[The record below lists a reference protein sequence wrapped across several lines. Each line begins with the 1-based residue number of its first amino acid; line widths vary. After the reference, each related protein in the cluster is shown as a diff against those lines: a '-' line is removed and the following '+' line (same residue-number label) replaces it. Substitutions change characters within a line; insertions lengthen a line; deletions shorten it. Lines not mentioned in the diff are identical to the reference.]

1 MPGLLPDVDRE
12 GLLEYS
18 VVYTDR
24 SVNHMS
30 QRFQGVMRDI
40 SGTLKKVYNAKSV
53 VIVPGSGTFGMEAV
67 ARQFATNKKCL
78 VIRNG
83 WFSFRWSQIFDMGS
97 IPSETTVLKARPV
110 EAGRQAAYAPAPLD
124 EVVAAIKEHK
134 PDLVFAPHVETASG
148 MMLPDAY
155 LRAVA
160 DAVHAVGG
168 MFVLD
173 CIASGTVWVDMQ
185 ASGVDILISAPQ
197 KGWSASPCCA
207 MVMLSP
213 LARERIDG
221 TTSTS
226 FACDLR
232 KWLQIMEAYEGGGFA
247 YHATM
252 PTDSLTTL
260 RDVMKETEAYGFDK
274 VKAEQL
280 ELGKR
285 IRALLADKG
294 FRSVAA
300 EASRRRVSWS
310 ATRTTT
316 GFDRGRSSPTWACRS
331 RPACRCN
338 ATSRRI
344 SRPSVWGCS
353 VWTSCMMSTVRL
365 RGLPTRWS
373 GFSKPLCGFGR
384 GRGRWGVVPVACRLA
399 TFIVMV
405 SFDARARAPGSTDSS
420 AAGPIHP
427 PVRLI

>member
-1 MPGLLPDVDRE
+1 MPGLLPDVDHE

-24 SVNHMS
+24 SINHMS

-40 SGTLKKVYNAKSV
+40 SGVLKQVYNARSV
-53 VIVPGSGTFGMEAV
+53 AIVPGSGTFGMEAV

-83 WFSFRWSQIFDMGS
+83 WFSFRWSQIFEMGN
-97 IPSETTVLKARPV
+97 IPSESIVLKARPV
-110 EAGRQAAYAPAPLD
+110 EQGRQAAYAPAPIE
-124 EVVAAIKEHK
+124 EVVAAIREHK

-148 MMLPDAY
+148 MMLPDTY

-173 CIASGTVWVDMQ
+173 CIASGTVWVNMQ
-185 ASGVDILISAPQ
+185 ACGVDILISAPQ

-207 MVMLSP
+207 MVMFSP
-213 LARERIDG
+213 LARERIES

-232 KWLQIMEAYEGGGFA
+232 QWLQIMEAYEKGGFA

-274 VKAEQL
+274 VRAEQI
-280 ELGKR
+280 ELGQR
-285 IRALLADKG
+285 VRSLLAAKG
-294 FRSVAA
+294 FRSLAA
-300 EASRRRVSWS
+300 KGFEA
-310 ATRTTT
+310 
-316 GFDRGRSSPTWACRS
+316 P
-331 RPACRCN
+331 
-338 ATSRRI
+338 
-344 SRPSVWGCS
+344 
-353 VWTSCMMSTVRL
+353 
-365 RGLPTRWS
+365 
-373 GFSKPLCGFGR
+373 
-384 GRGRWGVVPVACRLA
+384 GVVVCYTDDDGIRSGKKFVDVGLQIAAGVPLRVDEPDDFKTFRIGLFGLDKLHDVEGAVNRLA
-399 TFIVMV
+399 K
-405 SFDARARAPGSTDSS
+405 ALDSIS
-420 AAGPIHP
+420 
-427 PVRLI
+427 